1 MKQVTELSENISDYM
16 TQLIVMYKQ
25 VIFSYYKAGLGAF

>member
-1 MKQVTELSENISDYM
+1 M

-25 VIFSYYKAGLGAF
+25 VIFSYYKAGLGAFWNYFWLYDTAHRDV